1 MSTRRPHARESA
13 EPVAFLKQ
21 LRPPPWMLVAIT
33 PDGPPTAITARKVED
48 VDAFVSTH
56 NGKRNIYY
64 SVNPTKTAMKKKAEK
79 TDISAIEYLL
89 GDLDPLDNESSEDAK
104 ARYLNLLNGDFEPK
118 PTVIVDS
125 GNGIQ
130 CLWKLAE
137 PIVLDDVKVGGSVIA
152 DVEARSAA
160 LMRRLGAKAGT
171 QNIDRILRL
180 PGTTNLPNAKKRKA
194 GRVPCPTKLLA
205 FNGVSYPL
213 ELFVPGTP
221 DDGGHHARQEHA
233 DNERRAVV
241 NVDALPV
248 SDRIKNLIRGI
259 NDPEHT
265 YNSRSEAVFA
275 VIVALVS
282 AKCPDQQI
290 QEVMFDK
297 RLPIGDH
304 VREQPNPAD
313 YLIRQ
318 IRHALAKIGGPD
330 AVVREIK
337 IKARMEDVLKSA
349 EELRTKI
356 FEPLRLI
363 VPKYLPEGLTL
374 LGGRPKIG
382 KSWQALDIAVGVSE
396 GGKCLGQQCEQGDV
410 LALMLEDSARR
421 LQRRLTQML
430 GAQLREW
437 PTRLIF
443 ATNWPRLNEGGVD
456 WMRDWI
462 SRSPKPRL
470 IVVDILE
477 RVRQLVPSKDKD
489 KRSAYSAD
497 YEALITLH
505 ELATEAMISILVL
518 HHQRKLGADDLIDTL
533 SGTLGLGGAVDSVL
547 ILGKEHRKGR
557 KDRESDNKFLWG
569 RGRDLEEFSVSV
581 KQNEKGRWDVLGL
594 TREAQ
599 PTEERADIISVLASF
614 EGNMSISEIAQACNS
629 DYDNVKNLLSKLH
642 AEGHVER
649 VRRGIYRLA
658 GSQDKMPF

>member
-1 MSTRRPHARESA
+1 
-13 EPVAFLKQ
+13 
-21 LRPPPWMLVAIT
+21 
-33 PDGPPTAITARKVED
+33 
-48 VDAFVSTH
+48 
-56 NGKRNIYY
+56 
-64 SVNPTKTAMKKKAEK
+64 
-79 TDISAIEYLL
+79 
-89 GDLDPLDNESSEDAK
+89 
-104 ARYLNLLNGDFEPK
+104 
-118 PTVIVDS
+118 
-125 GNGIQ
+125 
-130 CLWKLAE
+130 
-137 PIVLDDVKVGGSVIA
+137 
-152 DVEARSAA
+152 
-160 LMRRLGAKAGT
+160 
-171 QNIDRILRL
+171 
-180 PGTTNLPNAKKRKA
+180 
-194 GRVPCPTKLLA
+194 
-205 FNGVSYPL
+205 
-213 ELFVPGTP
+213 
-221 DDGGHHARQEHA
+221 
-233 DNERRAVV
+233 
-241 NVDALPV
+241 
-248 SDRIKNLIRGI
+248 
-259 NDPEHT
+259 
-265 YNSRSEAVFA
+265 
-275 VIVALVS
+275 
-282 AKCPDQQI
+282 
-290 QEVMFDK
+290 
-297 RLPIGDH
+297 
-304 VREQPNPAD
+304 
-313 YLIRQ
+313 
-318 IRHALAKIGGPD
+318 
-330 AVVREIK
+330 
-337 IKARMEDVLKSA
+337 
-349 EELRTKI
+349 
-356 FEPLRLI
+356 LI

-396 GGKCLGQQCEQGDV
+396 GDKCLGQQCEQGDV
-410 LALMLEDSARR
+410 LALMLEDSDRR

-437 PTRLIF
+437 PARLTY
-443 ATNWPRLNEGGVD
+443 ATSWPRLNEGGVD

-614 EGNMSISEIAQACNS
+614 EGNMSISEIAKACNS

-642 AEGHVER
+642 AEGQVER
-649 VRRGIYRLA
+649 VRRGIYRLLRSKQLLMAREGGLAERKRFGRRA
-658 GSQDKMPF
+658 GFGRFFAAAPTFGKGRGLAVPISSAVQGRAGPGASTDSAFPAS